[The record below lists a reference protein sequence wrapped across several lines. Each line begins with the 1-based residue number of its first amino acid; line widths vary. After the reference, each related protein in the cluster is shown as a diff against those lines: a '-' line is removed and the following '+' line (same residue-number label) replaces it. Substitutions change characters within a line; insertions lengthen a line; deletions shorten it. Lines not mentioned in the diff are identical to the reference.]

1 MDKAAKRKMRLRYFG
16 NEVFFL
22 GPALLFFSLTLLL
35 SFALSFYYA
44 FTDWNGVSQQINW
57 IGMANFTKLFSDKT
71 FWRSFTFTAKYAVA
85 IVILDNLIGFSF
97 ALMITSIKRFSN
109 AYRSA
114 LFVPYA
120 MSGFVLGFIW
130 RFIFTQGFPA
140 IGEATGIPFFNLKW
154 LATADTAYWGMVI
167 MTVWKQAGYIMV
179 VYIAGM
185 TTIPSE
191 IIEASAVDGASG
203 RQQLFRIKIPLLMQS
218 VTVCLFLSMLWAFNV
233 FDINLSLT
241 KGGPYNSTLSMSLNI
256 YNEAFMFMKNGYA
269 TAKALIFFFIVAII
283 GIVQTKATSSREVEM

>member
-1 MDKAAKRKMRLRYFG
+1 MDKAAKRKMKLRYLG

-35 SFALSFYYA
+35 SFVLSFYYA
-44 FTDWNGVSQQINW
+44 FTDWNGVATQINL
-57 IGMANFTKLFSDKT
+57 IGLENFKELLTDKT

-85 IVILDNLIGFSF
+85 IVILDNVIGFSF
-97 ALMITSIKRFSN
+97 ALMINSIKRFSN
-109 AYRSA
+109 ALRSA
-114 LFVPYA
+114 LFIPYA

-130 RFIFTQGFPA
+130 RFIFTEGFPA
-140 IGEATGIPFFNLKW
+140 IGAATGIPFFNLKW
-154 LATADTAYWGMVI
+154 LATANTSYWGMVM

-179 VYIAGM
+179 VYIAGL

-191 IIEASAVDGASG
+191 IIEASSVDGANS
-203 RQQLFRIKIPLLMQS
+203 RQQLFRIRIPLLMQS
-218 VTVCLFLSMLWAFNV
+218 VTVCLFLSILWAFNV

-256 YNEAFMFMKNGYA
+256 YNEAFKRMNNGYA
-269 TAKALIFFFIVAII
+269 VAKALVFFFIVAII
-283 GIVQTKATSSREVEM
+283 GIIQTKATSSREVEM

>member
-1 MDKAAKRKMRLRYFG
+1 MDKAAKRKMKLRYLG

-35 SFALSFYYA
+35 SFVLSFYYA
-44 FTDWNGVSQQINW
+44 FTDWNGVATQINL
-57 IGMANFTKLFSDKT
+57 IGLENFKKLLTDKT

-85 IVILDNLIGFSF
+85 IVILDNVIGFSF
-97 ALMITSIKRFSN
+97 ALMINSIKRFSN
-109 AYRSA
+109 ALRSA
-114 LFVPYA
+114 LFIPYA

-130 RFIFTQGFPA
+130 RFIFTEGFPA
-140 IGEATGIPFFNLKW
+140 IGAATGIPFFNLKW
-154 LATADTAYWGMVI
+154 LATANTSYWGMVM

-179 VYIAGM
+179 VYIAGL

-191 IIEASAVDGASG
+191 IIEASSVDGANS
-203 RQQLFRIKIPLLMQS
+203 RQQLFRIRIPLLMQS
-218 VTVCLFLSMLWAFNV
+218 VTVCLFLSILWAFNV

-256 YNEAFMFMKNGYA
+256 YNEAFKRMNNGYA
-269 TAKALIFFFIVAII
+269 VAKALVFFFIVAII
-283 GIVQTKATSSREVEM
+283 GIIQTKATSSREVEM

>member
-1 MDKAAKRKMRLRYFG
+1 MDKAAKRKMKLRYLG

-35 SFALSFYYA
+35 SFVLSFYYA
-44 FTDWNGVSQQINW
+44 FTDWNGVASQINW
-57 IGMANFTKLFSDKT
+57 VGLENFKKLLTDKT
-71 FWRSFTFTAKYAVA
+71 FWRSFTFTARYAVA

-97 ALMITSIKRFSN
+97 ALMISSIRRFSN
-109 AYRSA
+109 ALRSA
-114 LFVPYA
+114 LFIPYA

-130 RFIFTQGFPA
+130 RFIFTEGFPA
-140 IGEATGIPFFNLKW
+140 IGAATGIPFFNLKW
-154 LATADTAYWGMVI
+154 LATADTAYWGMVM

-179 VYIAGM
+179 VYIAGL

-191 IIEASAVDGASG
+191 IIEASSVDGANS

-218 VTVCLFLSMLWAFNV
+218 VTVCLFLSILWAFNV

-256 YNEAFMFMKNGYA
+256 YNEAFKYLKNGYA
-269 TAKALIFFFIVAII
+269 VAKALVFFFIVAII
-283 GIVQTKATSSREVEM
+283 GIIQTKATSSREVEM